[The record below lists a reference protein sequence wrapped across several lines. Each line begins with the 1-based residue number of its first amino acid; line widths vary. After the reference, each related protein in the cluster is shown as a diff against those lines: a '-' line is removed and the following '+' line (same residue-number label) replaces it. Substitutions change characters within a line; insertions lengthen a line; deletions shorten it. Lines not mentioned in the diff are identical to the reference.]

1 MATIFKKIIDGDI
14 PSEKIYENDKVLCFK
29 DVNPV
34 APYHVIIIP
43 KKEISTINDIS
54 DDDKL
59 LLGEMIVVAKN
70 VAKILKI
77 NESGYRLVFN
87 CNEDAGQTVFHIHMH
102 LLGGRKLNWPPG

>member
-1 MATIFKKIIDGDI
+1 
-14 PSEKIYENDKVLCFK
+14 
-29 DVNPV
+29 
-34 APYHVIIIP
+34 
-43 KKEISTINDIS
+43 
-54 DDDKL
+54 
-59 LLGEMIVVAKN
+59 MIVVAKN

>member
-1 MATIFKKIIDGDI
+1 M
-14 PSEKIYENDKVLCFK
+14 VLCFK

-34 APYHVIIIP
+34 APHHALIIP
-43 KKEISTINDIS
+43 KKEIPTINDVS
-54 DDDKL
+54 EDDKI
-59 LLGEMIVVAKN
+59 LLGEMVLAAKT

-102 LLGGRKLNWPPG
+102 LLGGRKFKWPPG